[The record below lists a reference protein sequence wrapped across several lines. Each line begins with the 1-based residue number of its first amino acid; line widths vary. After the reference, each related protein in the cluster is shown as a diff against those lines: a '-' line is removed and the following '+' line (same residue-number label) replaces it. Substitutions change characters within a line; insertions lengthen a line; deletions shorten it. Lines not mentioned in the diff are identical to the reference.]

1 MNSYEKFSI
10 FPVNENDVEAVTK
23 NVDTI
28 VTSSVNSALQQAT
41 FTQFQTQKLTGTCSP
56 KQITAFENAITKC
69 HTDAIGAGWP
79 ESEVKDLCNTDFCSY
94 SDISQSQVINT
105 NLIGQMIAGQRNK
118 IANSIKSDLHNK
130 IAGIPGGG
138 CGIGSAIWGFL
149 TRTGCKSV
157 TKNEIDNTSS
167 ETTKVVNSLKQK
179 DFNSVSQAQ
188 VVTGG
193 GVNMHNITQKEAATV
208 ILQKLQKNDQ
218 YNTAVN
224 KIATKIASNIQ
235 AKKSGIAMLI
245 IIIVLVILLIVV
257 GYFFYKWWKKRKA
270 SGGFSRRST
279 RSLAKNLA
287 KR

>member
-1 MNSYEKFSI
+1 MNSYKKFSI

-41 FTQFQTQKLTGTCSP
+41 FTQFQNQHVDGTCSEGAI
-56 KQITAFENAITKC
+56 KAFDYAKKTC
-69 HTDAIGAGWP
+69 HEDAIGAGWP
-79 ESEVKDLCNTDFCSY
+79 ESEVKDLCNTDFCDY

-105 NLIGQMIAGQRNK
+105 NLFDQMNAGQKNK
-118 IANSIKSDLHNK
+118 IADSIKSDLHNK

-138 CGIGSAIWGFL
+138 CGVGSAIWGFF
-149 TRTGCKSV
+149 TRTDCKSV
-157 TKNEIDNTSS
+157 TKNEIDNTSR
-167 ETTKVVNSLKQK
+167 ETTNVVNSLKQK
-179 DFNSVSQAQ
+179 DFNSVSQSQ

-193 GVNMHNITQKEAATV
+193 GVKMHNITQKEAATV
-208 ILQKLQKNDQ
+208 ILKKLQNNDQ

-270 SGGFSRRST
+270 SGGFSRRSA
-279 RSLAKNLA
+279 RSLAKNSA